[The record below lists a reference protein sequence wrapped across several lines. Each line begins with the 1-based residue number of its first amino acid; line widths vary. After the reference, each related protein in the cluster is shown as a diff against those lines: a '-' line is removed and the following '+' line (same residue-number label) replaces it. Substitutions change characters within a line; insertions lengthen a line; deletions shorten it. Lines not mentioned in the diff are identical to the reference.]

1 MYDTTISEIKVP
13 KVTLPSIQVSLMNQ
27 ITQQSLP
34 GFFLVGISYEKADA
48 DIRSSYAVDDKAYA
62 SILKKAAQ
70 KEIREIFIL
79 ATCNR
84 TEIYGFA
91 KDYQTFIHL
100 LCSETRGDAEQFQKL
115 AYVKRGHE
123 AIRHLYFV
131 AAGLDSQ
138 ILGDYEV
145 VGQVKNAARF
155 AKEHNALG
163 TFTERLISSVLQV
176 SKQIK
181 NETKLSSGTISVAFA
196 AVQFLKTIPDIE
208 KKNILLI
215 GTGKIGRNT
224 CKNMMSYFGT
234 EKITLINR
242 TQASAVE
249 FAKERHLKC
258 VPFSALTK
266 ELDEADIILVAS
278 NADKPVVK
286 KSQFKNIKPRII
298 LDLSIPKNAAEDVKS
313 LPNVQIIDVDML
325 SKVHDNTLA
334 ERHKEIPKAIA
345 IIDEQMKDF
354 LYWHQMRKHA
364 VVLQEVKKKLEQIHH
379 TEIKNLKKD
388 TSLEQPDTEE
398 LSSRIVQKMVN
409 VFAGKLRQANGQAD
423 NYLQVLSEIFEIP
436 SGK

>member
-1 MYDTTISEIKVP
+1 M
-13 KVTLPSIQVSLMNQ
+13 LSIQVLLMNQ
-27 ITQQSLP
+27 ITQQSLSD
-34 GFFLVGISYEKADA
+34 FFLVGISYEKADSG
-48 DIRSSYAVDDKAYA
+48 IRSSYAIDDKAYA
-62 SILKKAAQ
+62 SILNKATQ
-70 KEIREIFIL
+70 KEIRETFIL

-91 KDYQTFIHL
+91 KDDQTLINL
-100 LCSETRGDAEQFQKL
+100 LCSETKGDADQFRKL
-115 AYVKRGHE
+115 AYVKQGHE
-123 AIRHLYFV
+123 AARHLYYV

-155 AKEHNALG
+155 AKERGSLG
-163 TFTERLISSVLQV
+163 AFTDRLINSVLQV

-196 AVQFLKTIPDIE
+196 AVQFLKRITDID
-208 KKNILLI
+208 KKKILLI

-242 TQASAVE
+242 TQATAVE
-249 FAKERHLKC
+249 FAKEHHLRC
-258 VPFSALTK
+258 VLFS
-266 ELDEADIILVAS
+266 ELASELNDADIILVAS
-278 NADKPVVK
+278 NAEQPVVK
-286 KSQFKNIKPRII
+286 KEQFKTIKPRII
-298 LDLSIPKNAAEDVKS
+298 LDLSIPKNVAEDVKS
-313 LPNVQIIDVDML
+313 FPDIQIIDVDML
-325 SKVHDNTLA
+325 SKVHDTTLA
-334 ERHKEIPKAIA
+334 ERRKEIPKATA

-364 VVLQEVKKKLEQIHH
+364 VVLQEVKKKLEQIHR
-379 TEIKNLKKD
+379 TEIKHLKKD
-388 TSLEQPDTEE
+388 ISSDRSESEV

-409 VFAGKLRQANGQAD
+409 VFAGKLRQANGHAD
-423 NYLQVLSEIFEIP
+423 NYLQVLSDIFEIP